1 MDVNEH
7 ERISIITLNVFR
19 TFFINNL
26 KDKTDIQLNLHE
38 LKVLSTLNEFIY
50 YSEEEEDRLLE

>member
-1 MDVNEH
+1 MEAIIRNWQLIKKDMDVNEH

-26 KDKTDIQLNLHE
+26 KDKTD
-38 LKVLSTLNEFIY
+38 T
-50 YSEEEEDRLLE
+50 

>member
-26 KDKTDIQLNLHE
+26 KDKTD
-38 LKVLSTLNEFIY
+38 T
-50 YSEEEEDRLLE
+50 